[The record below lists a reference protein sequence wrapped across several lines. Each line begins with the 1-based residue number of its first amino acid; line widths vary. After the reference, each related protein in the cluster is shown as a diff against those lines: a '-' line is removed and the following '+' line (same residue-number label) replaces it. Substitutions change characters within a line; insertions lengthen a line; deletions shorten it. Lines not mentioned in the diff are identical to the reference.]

1 MNRFVEPATSMI
13 LFLSLTKAKF
23 EREQA
28 AAASKAPEHKVGLQ
42 TWLTWLWKR
51 LWPCEVVRSDDY

>member
-1 MNRFVEPATSMI
+1 MI

-42 TWLTWLWKR
+42 T
-51 LWPCEVVRSDDY
+51 